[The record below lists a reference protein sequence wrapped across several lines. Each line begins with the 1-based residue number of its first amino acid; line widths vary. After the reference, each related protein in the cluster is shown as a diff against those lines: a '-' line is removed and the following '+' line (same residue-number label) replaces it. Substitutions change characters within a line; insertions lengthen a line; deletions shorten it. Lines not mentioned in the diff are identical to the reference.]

1 MFYLLKMLLLAAI
14 EDKVSN
20 NLELKK
26 MELAGNIFKSD
37 EPEAE
42 VDLELNAE
50 EEAEEEPDLAQE
62 DDTEIPEE
70 E

>member
-1 MFYLLKMLLLAAI
+1 
-14 EDKVSN
+14 
-20 NLELKK
+20 